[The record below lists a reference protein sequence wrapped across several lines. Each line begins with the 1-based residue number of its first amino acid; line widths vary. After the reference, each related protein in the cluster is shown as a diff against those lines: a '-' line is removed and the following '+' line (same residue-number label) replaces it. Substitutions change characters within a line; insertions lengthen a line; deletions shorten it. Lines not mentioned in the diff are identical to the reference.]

1 MSEAT
6 PDQAQTRD
14 FAIMELMRYALRL
27 EMLERNADLDDGA
40 AISLLRSE
48 LALAQNA
55 GYFDDLT
62 AEDIELGAISRSR
75 PQEGVGCY
83 VVDLLLE
90 ERSEGLDDDGAL
102 TLVRRAFA
110 GALNA
115 SYLLKTCTD
124 DQITVTLVSRGSSA
138 HALMSSAA

>member
-1 MSEAT
+1 
-6 PDQAQTRD
+6 
-14 FAIMELMRYALRL
+14 MERMRYALQL

-62 AEDIELGAISRSR
+62 AEDLELGAISRSR
-75 PQEGVGCY
+75 PQEGVARYG
-83 VVDLLLE
+83 VDLLLG
-90 ERSEGLDDDGAL
+90 ERIEGLDDDGAL

-110 GALNA
+110 DALNA
-115 SYLLKTCTD
+115 SYLLKVCTD
-124 DQITVTLVSRGSSA
+124 DQITVTLVSRGPSA
-138 HALMSSAA
+138 QAPVSSAA